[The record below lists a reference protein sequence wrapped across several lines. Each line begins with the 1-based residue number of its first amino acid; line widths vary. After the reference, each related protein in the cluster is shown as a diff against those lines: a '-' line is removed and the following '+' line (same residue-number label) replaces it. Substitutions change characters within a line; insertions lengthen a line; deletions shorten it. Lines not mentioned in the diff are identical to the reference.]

1 MVGKSI
7 RNKMVKT
14 KEYESNAPFHPL
26 AYLFGRAEDIKEGH
40 TMLGQVSMRD
50 GMASIIQ
57 IGSGARYRVK
67 WNPPSPRHEMIEFR
81 SRGCL

>member
-1 MVGKSI
+1 
-7 RNKMVKT
+7 MVKT
-14 KEYESNAPFHPL
+14 KEYESNAPFRPCLHACSAAL
-26 AYLFGRAEDIKEGH
+26 MDIKEGH

-67 WNPPSPRHEMIEFR
+67 WNLRR
-81 SRGCL
+81 RGMK